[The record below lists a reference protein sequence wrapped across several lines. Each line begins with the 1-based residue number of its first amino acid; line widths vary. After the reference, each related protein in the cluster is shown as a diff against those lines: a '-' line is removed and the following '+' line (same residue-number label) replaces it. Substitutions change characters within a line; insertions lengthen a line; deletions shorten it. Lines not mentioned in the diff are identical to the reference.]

1 MKHEEILYEAHKEGI
16 IKKVFKQARKLREKK
31 PYMST
36 NELYHKAYTKVKNKI
51 NEKKLIF
58 F

>member
-16 IKKVFKQARKLREKK
+16 LEKVFKKAKKLRDKK

-36 NELYHKAYTKVKNKI
+36 NELYYKAYTKVKKKM
-51 NEKKLIF
+51 NEKI
-58 F
+58 

>member
-51 NEKKLIF
+51 NEKNR
-58 F
+58 